1 MAGYVRN
8 HMFFTFSTLAM
19 LGVGIYVAY
28 RLVCALQLPAGLS
41 VTLTLFILL
50 ISQTISAMRVVIT
63 AAPGVSFGWL
73 RVGGYI
79 SALFM
84 TLVSLVVIRD
94 AALIVLWVG
103 ARVFG
108 VVGSG
113 MLMDRLNAPFMDAV
127 LLIGSVFVAAFFM
140 WSALRVPRIHELE
153 IPLDT
158 LPPELDGLRIA
169 QLSDLHVGSTF
180 DALWLREVV
189 ERTNAMDPDFILI
202 TGDLVDGRP
211 AVMGEDMKLLN
222 GLKARHGVL
231 IIVGNHEYYSGVMPW
246 VRTWRRQGLTVLLN
260 EHRVYD
266 INGARLVIAGVA
278 DPNAARFPGLVLPD
292 PAAAL
297 ADAPKAFNILMAHQ
311 PKDAAQHAA
320 LGYNLQ
326 LSGHTHGGQYFFMFP
341 LVSWL
346 NKGYRS
352 GLYDV
357 HGMKLYVSPG
367 TGLWGYVP
375 MRVGS
380 PSEITVL
387 TLTRPRG
394 GALSDNRPATMR

>member
-1 MAGYVRN
+1 MAGYKRN
-8 HMFFTFSTLAM
+8 HMFFTLSTVAMFALA
-19 LGVGIYVAY
+19 GYVSY
-28 RLVCALQLPAGLS
+28 RLLFAIDIPMWLRVALT
-41 VTLTLFILL
+41 VVILT
-50 ISQTISAMRVVIT
+50 ISQSISVMRIIVT
-63 AAPGVSFGWL
+63 MAPGVPFRWL

-84 TLVSLVVIRD
+84 MLVSLVVIRD
-94 AALIVLWVG
+94 AALIALWLVG
-103 ARVFG
+103 RVTG
-108 VVGSG
+108 LISVDE
-113 MLMDRLNAPFMDAV
+113 MAAWLNAPAMDAG
-127 LLIGSVFVAAFFM
+127 LLAGSVFFAALGM

-153 IPLDT
+153 VPMAS

-180 DALWLREVV
+180 DAVWLREVV
-189 ERTNAMDPDFILI
+189 ERTNAMQPDFVLI

-211 AVMGEDMKLLN
+211 AILGEDMKLLN
-222 GLKARHGVL
+222 GLKARYGVL
-231 IIVGNHEYYSGVMPW
+231 VIVGNHEYYSGVMPW
-246 VRTWRRQGLTVLLN
+246 VRAWRKQGLTVLLN
-260 EHRVYD
+260 EHRVFNV
-266 INGARLVIAGVA
+266 NGAPLVIAGVA

-292 PAAAL
+292 PQKAKEG
-297 ADAPKAFNILMAHQ
+297 APKAFSILMAHQ
-311 PKDAAQHAA
+311 PKDAARHAA

-352 GLYDV
+352 GLYDLQ
-357 HGMKLYVSPG
+357 GMKLYVNPG

-387 TLTRPRG
+387 TLTRPQ
-394 GALSDNRPATMR
+394 

>member
-8 HMFFTFSTLAM
+8 HMFFTLSTVAMFALA
-19 LGVGIYVAY
+19 GYVSY
-28 RLVCALQLPAGLS
+28 RLLFAIDMPTWLRI
-41 VTLTLFILL
+41 TLTVVILI
-50 ISQTISAMRVVIT
+50 ISQSISVMRIIVT
-63 AAPGVSFGWL
+63 MAPGVSFRWL

-94 AALIVLWVG
+94 A
-103 ARVFG
+103 
-108 VVGSG
+108 
-113 MLMDRLNAPFMDAV
+113 V
-127 LLIGSVFVAAFFM
+127 LLGLWLAGRVSGWGSMDELGAWLNSPAVDVGLLVGSVFFAALGM

-153 IPLDT
+153 IPMDT
-158 LPPELDGLRIA
+158 LPVELEGLRIA

-189 ERTNAMDPDFILI
+189 ERTNAMEPDFVLI

-211 AVMGEDMKLLN
+211 AILGQDMQLLN
-222 GLKARHGVL
+222 GLKARYGVL

-246 VRTWRRQGLTVLLN
+246 VRAWRKQGMTVLLN
-260 EHRVYD
+260 EHRAFQ
-266 INGARLVIAGVA
+266 INGAPLVIAGVA

-292 PAAAL
+292 PRKAL
-297 ADAPKAFNILMAHQ
+297 ESAPKAFSILMAHQ
-311 PKDAAQHAA
+311 PKDAASHAA

-357 HGMKLYVSPG
+357 NGMKLYVSPG

-387 TLTRPRG
+387 TLTRSR
-394 GALSDNRPATMR
+394 

>member
-1 MAGYVRN
+1 MAGYKRN
-8 HMFFTFSTLAM
+8 YMFFSLSTLAM
-19 LGVGIYVAY
+19 FALASYVSY
-28 RLVCALQLPAGLS
+28 RLLFAIDIPVWLR
-41 VTLTLFILL
+41 VTLTVVVLL
-50 ISQTISAMRVVIT
+50 ISQSISVMRVIVT
-63 AAPGVSFGWL
+63 MAPGVPFRWL

-84 TLVSLVVIRD
+84 MLVSLVIIRD
-94 AALIVLWVG
+94 AVLIGLWLVG
-103 ARVFG
+103 RVTG
-108 VVGSG
+108 LVSVDE
-113 MLMDRLNAPFMDAV
+113 LAAWLNAPAMDAG
-127 LLIGSVFVAAFFM
+127 LLAGSVFFAALGM
-140 WSALRVPRIHELE
+140 WSALRVPRVHELE
-153 IPLDT
+153 VPMAS

-180 DALWLREVV
+180 DAVWLREVV
-189 ERTNAMDPDFILI
+189 ERTNAMQPDFVLI

-211 AVMGEDMKLLN
+211 AILGEDMKVLN
-222 GLKARHGVL
+222 GLKARYGVL
-231 IIVGNHEYYSGVMPW
+231 VIVGNHEYYSGVMPW
-246 VRTWRRQGLTVLLN
+246 VRAWRKQGLTVLVN
-260 EHRVYD
+260 ENRVFNV
-266 INGARLVIAGVA
+266 NGAPLVIAGVA

-292 PAAAL
+292 PQKAREG
-297 ADAPKAFNILMAHQ
+297 APQAFSILMAHQ
-311 PKDAAQHAA
+311 PKDAARHAA

-357 HGMKLYVSPG
+357 RGMKLYVNPG

-387 TLTRPRG
+387 TLTRPQ
-394 GALSDNRPATMR
+394 